1 MSDYHRY
8 HTNAQSW
15 LRVGI
20 LLGVCLFLSGG
31 SCITARSDQPQASA
45 ASDLSEMTLQDLMN
59 IEVTSVNRTSEKLS
73 DAAAAIFVIT
83 QDDIRRSG
91 LTSIPD
97 LLRMVPGMDV
107 AQINGSNWAVSSRG
121 FNSRFSTKLL
131 VLIDGRSVYTPL
143 YGGVW
148 WDVQDALMEDIDRI
162 EVIRGPGAAMWG
174 ANAVNGI
181 INIIT
186 KKPRDAQGTI
196 TPAMTGTLDKDM
208 VGISS
213 GGRIGQHGAFRVYGK
228 QARQTGFVDSAGDTT
243 GDNWEQVRSGFRCEW
258 DAASSASFTLQGDMY
273 NGTGEQ
279 TFVQKLFAAPY
290 TQVERTDYTVGGR
303 NLLGRWSRPSANG
316 SQSDLQVYYDRTERN
331 DLQHGEN
338 RDTYDIDFQRHIPGA
353 GRHDVVWGL
362 GYRCSISNAASTNL
376 TQYTDGPE
384 TTRLASAFAQDQIT
398 LRPDR
403 LTLILGSKFEHN
415 NYTGL
420 EIQPNVRMLW
430 TPPDKGTF
438 WAAASRAIRMPG
450 RLEDSGGATFASVPG
465 PGGIAQI
472 IKFVG
477 TSDFRSEELMAYE
490 VGYRTRPTDSFS
502 LDATAF
508 YNVYSN
514 LRTFET
520 GTPYQDSN
528 PVLHIV
534 VPCYL
539 GNMMKAQ
546 ANGLELSA
554 NWRPGDKWK
563 LAFTYTYLNVRTQL
577 DPASQATLIPEGF
590 DSNNPHNQLCIR
602 SYVDLSKD
610 RQLDTAVYFVEGF
623 RHHDIAG
630 YVRLD
635 ARYAWR
641 LRNDME
647 LSIVGQNLL
656 QAHHDEFYGV
666 INEYPEEVPRSF
678 YLKLGR
684 RL

>member
-1 MSDYHRY
+1 VRDHHGQ
-8 HTNAQSW
+8 HTGKP
-15 LRVGI
+15 LCTYIEFVVLTCI
-20 LLGVCLFLSGG
+20 VLLCGLYATVL
-31 SCITARSDQPQASA
+31 ADEPQAA
-45 ASDLSEMTLQDLMN
+45 PTLDLSEMSLQDLMN
-59 IEVTSVNRTSEKLS
+59 IQVTSVNRMSERLS
-73 DAAAAIFVIT
+73 DSAAIFVIT

-107 AQINGSNWAVSSRG
+107 AQINGSNWAVSARG

-148 WDVQDALMEDIDRI
+148 WDVQDMLFEDIDRI

-186 KKPRDAQGTI
+186 KKPSDTQGTV
-196 TPAMTGTLDKDM
+196 TPMMAGTLDKDM
-208 VGISS
+208 VGIRNGGHLGSS
-213 GGRIGQHGAFRVYGK
+213 GSYRIYGK
-228 QARQTGFVDSAGDTT
+228 QTKQAGFVDSAGDGT

-258 DAASSASFTLQGDMY
+258 NPSTAGSFTLQGDTY

-290 TQVERTDYTVGGR
+290 TEVMRTDYSIGGR
-303 NLLGRWSRPSANG
+303 NLMGRWSRFAPSGA
-316 SQSDLQVYYDRTERN
+316 QSDLQIYYDRTERD
-331 DLQHGEN
+331 DLQHGEI
-338 RDTYDIDFQRHIPGA
+338 RDTYDLDFQRHVPGT
-353 GRHDVVWGL
+353 GRHDIVWGL
-362 GYRCSISNAASTNL
+362 GYRLSISNATTTNL
-376 TQYTDGPE
+376 TRYTDGAE
-384 TTRLASAFAQDQIT
+384 TTRLASVFAQDQIT
-398 LRPDR
+398 LKPDR
-403 LTLILGSKFEHN
+403 LTLILGSKLEHN
-415 NYTGL
+415 GYTGL
-420 EIQPNVRMLW
+420 EVQPNVRMLW

-438 WAAASRAIRMPG
+438 WGAASRAIRMPG

-465 PGGIAQI
+465 LGGMAQLI
-472 IKFVG
+472 TFVG
-477 TSDFRSEELMAYE
+477 TNDFQSEELTAYE

-508 YNVYSN
+508 YNVYNN

-520 GTPYQDSN
+520 GTPYMDPS
-528 PVLHIV
+528 PVPHIV

-554 NWRPGDKWK
+554 NWRPRDRWK

-577 DPASQATLIPEGF
+577 DPASHATLVPEGF
-590 DSNNPHNQLCIR
+590 DSNNPRNQLCIR
-602 SYVDLSKD
+602 SYVDLPKD
-610 RQLDTAVYFVEGF
+610 GQFDTAVYFVEGF
-623 RHHDIAG
+623 KHHDIAG
-630 YVRLD
+630 YIRLD

-641 LRNDME
+641 LKNDME

-656 QAHHDEFYGV
+656 RTHHGEFYQV
-666 INEYPEEVPRSF
+666 INEYPQEVPRSF
-678 YLKLGR
+678 YLKLGK